1 MYQILKIN
9 PTYYQIQSMIHSRS
23 ILLIFSFS
31 LMVIPFLFANK
42 LDSLESALEYKVKT
56 NNSKELLDAY
66 LELGMSNLDSNQS
79 SKALEYLLIAESL
92 SIKLKE
98 DDLKYEIQYQK
109 GLSYIYS
116 HKYGEAI
123 SVLTKLIQNISGEED
138 KFLGDACYRLAKAY
152 QLIGNNELAYEYQF
166 KALQI
171 REKLKDQEG
180 IAYSLYH
187 IGGIHFYQLSY
198 HKAIEYYKQCLTVC
212 ENINH
217 QVLKISCFGAIGGAY
232 SRINLR
238 ELSLEYNLRAYDLS
252 ISLDGQPQLS
262 YITFNLGDNYQNSG
276 NFTKALDYF
285 IQAHDRNIE
294 NNDQWGEIS
303 STKKIGEIYI
313 ALGNENKG
321 LGFLRESLILA
332 QKLGAR
338 PIMLDVYISLATN
351 LEKVGE
357 FEEANKYYR
366 NFSSLKDS
374 LRNVAILQKMSDT
387 KMQYEITKKE
397 KDILKRDTVLQNMYR
412 NFLILGLFALLVILY
427 QVHSKY
433 KNQAKHSQIQT
444 EKNQQIQQQNIE
456 LEKVHLKLIKTNQ
469 LLQEQNEQSLIQNRK
484 LERKNDELQRFAYIA
499 SHDLKEPLRNI
510 GSFATL
516 LKRRFKGELG
526 EEADDYI
533 DFITNNVSRMYDLLH
548 EILIYSKLENEDIL
562 EELVS
567 LEEVVSMVIGTFK
580 GKIMEHGVD
589 IMVANLPDVK
599 GHKLHLGQLFQNLI
613 SNSIKYTDKK
623 NPKVE
628 IGIKEKFQGNDIVFF
643 VKDNGIGIDM
653 EFRDQVFEIFKRL
666 HGKDDYEGTG
676 VGLAIC
682 KKIVN
687 QNNGEIWV
695 ESELGKGATFYF
707 TLNTKP
713 KLNTLFLIPAEV
725 QGLSAELN

>member
-1 MYQILKIN
+1 
-9 PTYYQIQSMIHSRS
+9 
-23 ILLIFSFS
+23 
-31 LMVIPFLFANK
+31 
-42 LDSLESALEYKVKT
+42 
-56 NNSKELLDAY
+56 
-66 LELGMSNLDSNQS
+66 
-79 SKALEYLLIAESL
+79 
-92 SIKLKE
+92 
-98 DDLKYEIQYQK
+98 
-109 GLSYIYS
+109 
-116 HKYGEAI
+116 
-123 SVLTKLIQNISGEED
+123 
-138 KFLGDACYRLAKAY
+138 
-152 QLIGNNELAYEYQF
+152 
-166 KALQI
+166 
-171 REKLKDQEG
+171 
-180 IAYSLYH
+180 
-187 IGGIHFYQLSY
+187 
-198 HKAIEYYKQCLTVC
+198 
-212 ENINH
+212 
-217 QVLKISCFGAIGGAY
+217 
-232 SRINLR
+232 
-238 ELSLEYNLRAYDLS
+238 
-252 ISLDGQPQLS
+252 
-262 YITFNLGDNYQNSG
+262 
-276 NFTKALDYF
+276 
-285 IQAHDRNIE
+285 
-294 NNDQWGEIS
+294 
-303 STKKIGEIYI
+303 
-313 ALGNENKG
+313 
-321 LGFLRESLILA
+321 
-332 QKLGAR
+332 
-338 PIMLDVYISLATN
+338 
-351 LEKVGE
+351 
-357 FEEANKYYR
+357 
-366 NFSSLKDS
+366 
-374 LRNVAILQKMSDT
+374 
-387 KMQYEITKKE
+387 
-397 KDILKRDTVLQNMYR
+397 MYR

-567 LEEVVSMVIGTFK
+567 LEEVVNMVIGTFK
-580 GKIMEHGVD
+580 GKIMENGVD

-613 SNSIKYTDKK
+613 SNSIKYSDKK